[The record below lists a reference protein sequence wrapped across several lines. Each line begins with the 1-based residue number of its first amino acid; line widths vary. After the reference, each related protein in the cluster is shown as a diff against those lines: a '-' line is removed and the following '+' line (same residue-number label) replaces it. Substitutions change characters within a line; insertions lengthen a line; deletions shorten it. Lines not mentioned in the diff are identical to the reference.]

1 MTDYPMLDDKL
12 ATLRN
17 AIEGGVEADSLQALK
32 LMELVDAIGEQFK
45 LELDD
50 VAPLADA
57 AAIAER
63 EAHLYEDDPE
73 RQWVEFWAPICAPNG
88 SLDLEQ
94 VKRELSDYS
103 MLLSYVP
110 RVYDHATGGA
120 VSKPNTTPAAVCS
133 VIDDHIQDLVED
145 AIRDDR
151 LSLANPSDKARTKM
165 VADMEAE
172 QTYIASC
179 RETCSDHDL
188 LRWDRIQAVIDHLKA
203 VDDARATLATTEA
216 TDAIAPTDARA
227 AEKGWRVGEFRSSSN
242 PRKTVLMLA
251 VGSDIEAH
259 QKHHSFIRWVDAAP
273 SPEAPAVDAPMTE
286 AVRFFWQ
293 QHTLSDTSAMSMA
306 ELHNVAECV
315 IRGRRAA
322 PMTGAIAPTEGAV
335 AWPVPLSIETNYEV
349 GQTVE
354 LIFESDEDAETFSRL
369 YSEHM
374 GDAAPSP
381 EAPAVDALTTGA
393 LEDDMVEY
401 LYDLARGYTREK
413 FAFHLQSLFNGRA
426 HPASEP
432 KALTRNK
439 LHTLLIRH
447 AVSFAEWD
455 DGSLEYVNFGQ
466 YGFEAF
472 FSELLRATDRANA
485 PSSEEES

>member
-1 MTDYPMLDDKL
+1 M
-12 ATLRN
+12 N
-17 AIEGGVEADSLQALK
+17 
-32 LMELVDAIGEQFK
+32 
-45 LELDD
+45 
-50 VAPLADA
+50 
-57 AAIAER
+57 ER
-63 EAHLYEDDPE
+63 ELFEKAIRENL
-73 RQWVEFWAPICAPNG
+73 AP
-88 SLDLEQ
+88 
-94 VKRELSDYS
+94 
-103 MLLSYVP
+103 
-110 RVYDHATGGA
+110 DHA
-120 VSKPNTTPAAVCS
+120 
-133 VIDDHIQDLVED
+133 DDALEMEGDYYAEY
-145 AIRDDR
+145 AT
-151 LSLANPSDKARTKM
+151 SLAWSM
-165 VADMEAE
+165 W
-172 QTYIASC
+172 
-179 RETCSDHDL
+179 RE
-188 LRWDRIQAVIDHLKA
+188 
-203 VDDARATLATTEA
+203 
-216 TDAIAPTDARA
+216 
-227 AEKGWRVGEFRSSSN
+227 
-242 PRKTVLMLA
+242 
-251 VGSDIEAH
+251 
-259 QKHHSFIRWVDAAP
+259 
-273 SPEAPAVDAPMTE
+273 
-286 AVRFFWQ
+286 
-293 QHTLSDTSAMSMA
+293 
-306 ELHNVAECV
+306 
-315 IRGRRAA
+315 GRRF
-322 PMTGAIAPTEGAV
+322 APTEGAV